1 MEIVREVTLDAPAD
15 EVWRLLT
22 EEDGLAG
29 WLADSVSVDLRPG
42 GAARF
47 VDADEVRRARIDE
60 VDEGRR
66 LRLVWWP
73 ETDATRAS
81 EVTFTLDPAEAGTRL
96 VVVERR
102 PGGVGLKGRAH
113 GEAAWDRRLLGLE
126 LRCLARCSLVG
137 G

>member
-22 EEDGLAG
+22 DEDELAG
-29 WLADSVSVDLRPG
+29 WLADSATVDLRPG
-42 GAARF
+42 GAAEF
-47 VDADEVRRARIDE
+47 VDAGEVRRARIDE

-73 ETDATRAS
+73 ETDTAGAS

-102 PGGVGLKGRAH
+102 PGGVSLAGRAH
-113 GEAAWDRRLLGLE
+113 GEAAWDRRLFSLE
-126 LRCLARCSLVG
+126 LRCLARSSLVG
-137 G
+137 S